1 MGLYRDSY
9 LHDALART
17 FVSCSCNQIFTQI
30 PSAKHYAFFYVTYV
44 YCEQT
49 LENVEVL
56 EFSPYFFIQMMT
68 ILFLDQENS
77 VKILKV
83 LQVNSVKYFGIIWI
97 LEQYFIFPTHRRY
110 WVDPKS
116 YQSNNFLVWEKFLT
130 LSHLAGLLA
139 PGKRIKICQ
148 DHSTLPWFQN
158 LSVPFTQVI
167 FAKPQ
172 TEEKKGQEGPRV
184 WTTTDMGLRE

>member
-1 MGLYRDSY
+1 M
-9 LHDALART
+9 
-17 FVSCSCNQIFTQI
+17 
-30 PSAKHYAFFYVTYV
+30 
-44 YCEQT
+44 
-49 LENVEVL
+49 EVL
-56 EFSPYFFIQMMT
+56 EFSSYFFIQMMT
-68 ILFLDQENS
+68 ILFLGQENS

-83 LQVNSVKYFGIIWI
+83 LQVNSVKYFGKIWI

-172 TEEKKGQEGPRV
+172 TEEKKGQEAPEFVHQLIWASGSRV
-184 WTTTDMGLRE
+184 VLLVVPGEDNEHLKWAFIK